1 MTAFGDNAIL
11 FINKIKKAAF
21 SKKAAPKTLLS
32 KKAAP
37 KTLLSK
43 KAAPKTLFDGLHI
56 ILKLYILF
64 TFLVR
69 LCGFFST

>member
-21 SKKAAPKTLLS
+21 FEKAAPKTLL
-32 KKAAP
+32 A
-37 KTLLSK
+37 
-43 KAAPKTLFDGLHI
+43 GLHI

>member
-11 FINKIKKAAF
+11 FINKIKNAAF
-21 SKKAAPKTLLS
+21 FEKAAPKTLLDGFS
-32 KKAAP
+32 KAAFFE
-37 KTLLSK
+37 